1 MDKILL
7 GSIIQRLDASDLDPS
22 VDLLVLAACQGREQ
36 LLQALDEEYQ
46 LPTKTDPKGYRSTPS
61 RLARISEPSRSR
73 GSGAW
78 ASPPPFLS
86 IQGPG

>member
-36 LLQALDEEYQ
+36 LLQALDED
-46 LPTKTDPKGYRSTPS
+46 TSDPRRRHPSYRSTPS